1 MELLKALK
9 DITVQ
14 QEVKIEAM
22 TAKINEL
29 EKIIKKYQ
37 DETMMHES
45 FILTTEDAVQ
55 HRAIEFRYRW
65 VRRSR

>member
-9 DITVQ
+9 DITAQ

-29 EKIIKKYQ
+29 EEIIKKYE
-37 DETMMHES
+37 DEAMMHRS
-45 FILTTEDAVQ
+45 FITTTEDAVQ
-55 HRAIEFRYRW
+55 RRAIEFRYRW
-65 VRRSR
+65 VRPV

>member
-9 DITVQ
+9 DITAQ

-29 EKIIKKYQ
+29 EEVIKKYE
-37 DETMMHES
+37 DEAMMHRS
-45 FILTTEDAVQ
+45 FIITTEDAVQ
-55 HRAIEFRYRW
+55 RRALEFRYRW
-65 VRRSR
+65 ARPV

>member
-14 QEVKIEAM
+14 QEAKIEAM

-37 DETMMHES
+37 DEEMMHRS

-55 HRAIEFRYRW
+55 HRAIKFRW
-65 VRRSR
+65 SWSRPV

>member
-14 QEVKIEAM
+14 QEIKIEAM

-29 EKIIKKYQ
+29 EEIIKKYQ
-37 DETMMHES
+37 DEE
-45 FILTTEDAVQ
+45 Q
-55 HRAIEFRYRW
+55 RALEER
-65 VRRSR
+65 

>member
-29 EKIIKKYQ
+29 EEIIKKYE
-37 DETMMHES
+37 DEAMMHRS
-45 FILTTEDAVQ
+45 FIITTEDAVQ
-55 HRAIEFRYRW
+55 RRAIEFRYRW
-65 VRRSR
+65 ARPV

>member
-14 QEVKIEAM
+14 QEAKIEAM

-37 DETMMHES
+37 DEAMMHSS
-45 FILTTEDAVQ
+45 FLLTTENVVQ
-55 HRAIEFRYRW
+55 HRAIKFRYNW
-65 VRRSR
+65 SRSV

>member
-29 EKIIKKYQ
+29 EEIIKKYE
-37 DETMMHES
+37 DEAMMHRS
-45 FILTTEDAVQ
+45 FLLSTEDVVQ
-55 HRAIEFRYRW
+55 RRAIKFRYSW
-65 VRRSR
+65 LRSI

>member
-14 QEVKIEAM
+14 QEAKIEAM

-37 DETMMHES
+37 DEAMMHTS

-55 HRAIEFRYRW
+55 HRAIKFRYNW
-65 VRRSR
+65 SRSV

>member
-9 DITVQ
+9 DITAQ

-29 EKIIKKYQ
+29 EEIIKKYE
-37 DETMMHES
+37 DEAMMHRS
-45 FILTTEDAVQ
+45 FILTTEDAV
-55 HRAIEFRYRW
+55 RRREIEFRYRW
-65 VRRSR
+65 VRSI